1 VSASLAELLRKSTQ
15 QYNDRWVEQTKTE
28 YKTKPEPTVVARH
41 LQYWDSIV
49 KAVETENFD
58 QVLEDSRQAGRF
70 QSSKNLDLSEA
81 IGRTIEATNMIEIAL
96 LEAND
101 GTVPPLEIINEI
113 AELRSMIG
121 MAVAQGYKDDQD
133 ARRAQDRPAASDAK
147 EQLRA
152 ILMREGASYVTTDL
166 AGGDEV
172 PPLYDAGM
180 KFHFVDHGKL
190 RLYNL
195 LPNGRCITIS
205 ILGPGDVFLQWRAES
220 QSLAC
225 LCAESMGPSRI
236 VSASEKEMTEIVT
249 ARPAAA
255 LDVITNFAQRLT
267 ESQVLIEDLLNNSV
281 NLRLYRTIMELA
293 KQFGKPEGAA
303 TIIDFPLTHQRLAD
317 MIGSN
322 RVTVTRKLHDLQERG
337 VVESRRN
344 STIVLLDAGALGKL
358 AESGA
363 S

>member
-1 VSASLAELLRKSTQ
+1 VSTRLAELLRKSTQ
-15 QYNDRWVEQTKTE
+15 QYNDRWVEQTKSE
-28 YKTKPEPTVVARH
+28 YKTTPRPETVAQHRM
-41 LQYWDSIV
+41 YWDAIV
-49 KAVETENFD
+49 LAVETGQYD
-58 QVLEDSRQAGRF
+58 QVLSFSKQAGRF
-70 QSSKNLDLSEA
+70 QSSQGIDLSDA

-96 LEAND
+96 LEANE
-101 GTVPPLEIINEI
+101 GHVPPMEIINEI
-113 AELRSMIG
+113 ADLRSMIA
-121 MAVAQGYKDDQD
+121 MAVAEGYKADQD
-133 ARRAQDRPAASDAK
+133 ERRETVRSPSDAK

-152 ILMREGASYVTTDL
+152 VLMRPGATFETTDL
-166 AGGDEV
+166 QPGDEV

-195 LPNGRCITIS
+195 LPNGRCITLS

-220 QSLAC
+220 QSLSC

-236 VSASEKEMTEIVT
+236 VSANEFEMTQIVT
-249 ARPAAA
+249 AQPTAA

-281 NLRLYRTIMELA
+281 NLRLYRTLLELA
-293 KQFGKPEGAA
+293 KQFGKPDGTA
-303 TIIDFPLTHQRLAD
+303 TIIDFPLTHQRIAD

-337 VVESRRN
+337 VMETRRN
-344 STIVLLDAGALGKL
+344 STIVLLDPNAIAKL

-363 S
+363 AN